1 MREAS
6 GSQNVGRMARTARQK
21 TEAPDG
27 FAKERRSTNRGR
39 PEVRT
44 PQSASQPMQ
53 LAGEQSEGRTE
64 NRSSS
69 NVIRLATFAIV
80 SISRAITGDSLP
92 SSQLP
97 IATSFER
104 GWAQNGAHSS
114 CPQWSAATAGW
125 LFLFL
130 YCPRTTTSIHARP
143 TASSCMVIYR
153 FLTCFG
159 RMHLGTV
166 RNAGIHSCSA
176 LQSRLDGEF
185 PVNQLHAFSHA
196 GETESLL
203 VERCFQVKAD
213 ARIMYRQFDLV

>member
-1 MREAS
+1 MREGS
-6 GSQNVGRMARTARQK
+6 GSRNVGRMARTARQK
-21 TEAPDG
+21 TEASDG

-53 LAGEQSEGRTE
+53 LAGEQSESRTE

-80 SISRAITGDSLP
+80 SISRAITITGDSFP

-125 LFLFL
+125 LFFIFVLPSDDNFD
-130 YCPRTTTSIHARP
+130 
-143 TASSCMVIYR
+143 
-153 FLTCFG
+153 
-159 RMHLGTV
+159 
-166 RNAGIHSCSA
+166 
-176 LQSRLDGEF
+176 SRKSNSE
-185 PVNQLHAFSHA
+185 
-196 GETESLL
+196 
-203 VERCFQVKAD
+203 
-213 ARIMYRQFDLV
+213 